1 MKKNGINRLVLK
13 AILYMLLWLLKKML
27 SKSEHERV
35 SNVVNASIK
44 F

>member
-1 MKKNGINRLVLK
+1 MKKNGINNLVLK